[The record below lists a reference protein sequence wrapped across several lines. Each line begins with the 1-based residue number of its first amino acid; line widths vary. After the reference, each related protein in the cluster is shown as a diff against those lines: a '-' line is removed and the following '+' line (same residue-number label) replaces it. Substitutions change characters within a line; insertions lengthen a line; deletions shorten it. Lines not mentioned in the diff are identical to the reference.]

1 MLHTTDLV
9 FVLIRS
15 LLYSL
20 LVVAQWGLK
29 LVDILLKLRL
39 DVLKIHI
46 RIIREL
52 LLEKVQE
59 RVVFWIF
66 RGLHALID
74 SFKDLARELNRQVY
88 EVLHLVDAIVR
99 AIYLFRW
106 NKKICSSYLI
116 IHLIIFVFQWFHT
129 DVQILDL
136 IVRQTQLLALALM
149 CLLQPLQL
157 NEHIF
162 ILRFHRLLQGRI
174 LIEIII
180 LVLILLVV
188 VFIFATLLRL
198 EVLGRFVNPVGSH
211 LGEGAVLLGG
221 RLGAR
226 GLPCDF

>member
-1 MLHTTDLV
+1 
-9 FVLIRS
+9 
-15 LLYSL
+15 
-20 LVVAQWGLK
+20 
-29 LVDILLKLRL
+29 
-39 DVLKIHI
+39 
-46 RIIREL
+46 
-52 LLEKVQE
+52 
-59 RVVFWIF
+59 
-66 RGLHALID
+66 
-74 SFKDLARELNRQVY
+74 
-88 EVLHLVDAIVR
+88 
-99 AIYLFRW
+99 
-106 NKKICSSYLI
+106 
-116 IHLIIFVFQWFHT
+116 
-129 DVQILDL
+129 
-136 IVRQTQLLALALM
+136 M

-198 EVLGRFVNPVGSH
+198 EVLGRFVDPVGSH